1 MVKGPF
7 NYWKSCQI
15 WLRKAVHFTWINSFN
30 SLGLFEKICAF
41 IEIVLALGY
50 NGIDKR
56 LPANEIEHSQTTRKK
71 RKKKRKRKQSTHNIL
86 ASHRAHLWTFSST
99 SHRTHRVKTSK
110 RIHIEHIESYQEKKK
125 NNALTT
131 KKKGKIERE
140 YSQIETVQLGYFF
153 SYREAVEVEVEEKWR
168 RR

>member
-1 MVKGPF
+1 MCIYR
-7 NYWKSCQI
+7 NSACT
-15 WLRKAVHFTWINSFN
+15 WLQWHRQKAACKWNR
-30 SLGLFEKICAF
+30 
-41 IEIVLALGY
+41 ALT
-50 NGIDKR
+50 N
-56 LPANEIEHSQTTRKK
+56 HKK
-71 RKKKRKRKQSTHNIL
+71 KKKKKRKRKQSTHNIL

-110 RIHIEHIESYQEKKK
+110 HIHIEHIESDQEKKKK